1 MYKKIMLWIAV
12 LVTAPL
18 FSQNYIKHKV
28 AKGETITSIAQ
39 KYKVTPFDI
48 YQLNPDAKNG
58 IQLDAEI
65 LIPKKN
71 NVAITHEVQPK
82 ETMYSISKKY
92 NTTQADLEKN
102 NPILKTEGLQAGQ
115 ILIISSAKPEVVST
129 PKPTPTP
136 DTHTVQPKET
146 KYGIATKYGMSIE
159 ELEKLNPE
167 IKENLEIGTVL
178 KLKSSAIIPVL
189 QTTENQ
195 QTTVVNPKNLYQYT
209 VTQGET
215 FYSITHKFSIS
226 QASLIALNPELK
238 EGVKEGMVLKVPA
251 SASVKKEQTTF
262 KDLSKSISKQDHKNL
277 VLFLPFN
284 AHKIQ
289 LDSVGALQNR
299 LKKDKFLN
307 MTLDFYSGAL
317 MAIDSAKALG
327 LNVNIKI
334 YDSQENK
341 NGTNAVNTINANDF
355 SHVSAVIGP
364 FYQANVEKVA
374 DALQGKNIPVISP
387 LSKEEG
393 SSYPN
398 LFLSMP
404 SNDEVKNYLFDYL
417 HKDEGNIVALVD
429 SKKTATL
436 EYLNDNQNEIPV
448 VKPNEKGLFAADIVK
463 PLLQLGK
470 TNYVIVDSD
479 KQSLIN
485 STITTLLS
493 LQKEYKI
500 QLVFLEPNI
509 IVNDE
514 DIDTR
519 RFTKLKLLYPTVA
532 RINTAAQT
540 TKFERKYRKKN
551 NILPNTV
558 AMRGFDL
565 TFDVLQRLSQSSNF
579 TDDLKNVATQQFEN
593 KFDYN
598 PKVNGGYTNNGVFIE
613 YYDTDGT
620 IKQL

>member
-65 LIPKKN
+65 LIPKKDN
-71 NVAITHEVQPK
+71 LAITHEVQPK

-115 ILIISSAKPEVVST
+115 ILIISSVKPEVVSI
-129 PKPTPTP
+129 PKPTATP

-195 QTTVVNPKNLYQYT
+195 QSTTVNPKNLYQYT

-374 DALQGKNIPVISP
+374 DVLQGKNIPVISP

-417 HKDEGNIVALVD
+417 RKNDGNIVTLVD
-429 SKKTATL
+429 TKKTNTL
-436 EYLNDNQNEIPV
+436 EYLNENQNEIPV
-448 VKPNEKGLFAADIVK
+448 LKPNEKGLFAASNIK

-500 QLVFLEPNI
+500 QLVFLEPNN